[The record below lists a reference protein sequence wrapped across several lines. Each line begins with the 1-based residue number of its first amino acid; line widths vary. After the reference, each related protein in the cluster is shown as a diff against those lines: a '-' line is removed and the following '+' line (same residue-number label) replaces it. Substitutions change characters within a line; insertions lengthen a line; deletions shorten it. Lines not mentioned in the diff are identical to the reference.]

1 MKQGLIGILKPSLLL
16 SLLAFN
22 HAASTLAES
31 ILLKNGTVHTITMG
45 DMEQGDVLIENN
57 RISLV
62 ARSIDTPTDQVIDLE
77 GKHLY
82 PGMIAMTTTLGLL
95 EINAVRSTLD
105 TTEVGQWT
113 PEILSWRA
121 INPDSE
127 LIPVA
132 RANGIT
138 HAQPIPLGGRLSGQS
153 SVIQLDGWTIEDLM
167 IRPAVGLH
175 LFWPSMSLNHTPKA
189 LSHNFS
195 SWKNP
200 KEQAKERKTQIAQ
213 ITEFFESAKAYVRR
227 KDADNSTLAVPN
239 WESTRAWVK
248 GDIPLFIHA
257 NEKRQIKSAI
267 EWSMEEKYSMV
278 LVGGRDAWMLADL
291 LARNEIPV
299 IYEHTFTLPQQ
310 DVAPY
315 DVQFKAPKVLVDAGV
330 QVIFSEGSN
339 RFAASAVRN
348 LPNSAAQAV
357 AFGLDKNMAIKGLTI
372 HPAQLLGLEKVLGSI
387 ETGKEASLIAL
398 NGELLDIRAQVT
410 HMWIKGKPV
419 SLSSRHTRLYE
430 KYRNRP
436 RKHTEN

>member
-1 MKQGLIGILKPSLLL
+1 MKQGIIGILHQSLLIFL
-16 SLLAFN
+16 VISQ
-22 HAASTLAES
+22 SSPSIVAES
-31 ILLKNGTVHTITMG
+31 ILLKNGTIHTITKG
-45 DMEQGDVLIENN
+45 DLEHGDVLIENN
-57 RISLV
+57 KIALV
-62 ARSIDTPTDQVIDLE
+62 ANSIDAPADQVIDVS
-77 GKHLY
+77 GKHIY

-113 PEILSWRA
+113 PEVLSWRA

-138 HAQPIPLGGRLSGQS
+138 HAQPIPMGGTVSGQS
-153 SVIQLDGWTIEDLM
+153 GVIQLDGWTIEDLM

-175 LFWPSMSLNHTPKA
+175 VFWPSMSLNHSPKA
-189 LSHNFS
+189 LSSNPS
-195 SWKNP
+195 KWKAP
-200 KEQAKERKTQIAQ
+200 TEQAKKRNEQIKE
-213 ITEFFESAKAYVRR
+213 ITEFFESAKAYVNRR
-227 KDADNSTLAVPN
+227 NADTSALTVPN

-248 GDIPLFIHA
+248 GEIPLFIHA
-257 NEKRQIKSAI
+257 NERRQIKSAI
-267 EWSMEEKYSMV
+267 KWSIEQKYPMI

-291 LARNEIPV
+291 LAEHNIPV

-315 DVQFKAPKVLVDAGV
+315 NVQFTAPKVLSDAGV
-330 QVIFSEGSN
+330 QVIFSEGSS

-357 AFGLDKNMAIKGLTI
+357 AFGLNKDLAIKGLTLY
-372 HPAQLLGLEKVLGSI
+372 PAQLLGLDDKLGSI
-387 ETGKEASLIAL
+387 ETGKEASLIVL

-410 HMWIKGKPV
+410 HMWIQGQSV
-419 SLSSRHTRLYE
+419 SLSSRHTKLYN
-430 KYRNRP
+430 KYRSRP
-436 RKHTEN
+436 RKDLGK

>member
-1 MKQGLIGILKPSLLL
+1 MKEGIIGTWLQSLLL
-16 SLLAFN
+16 LLVLSQT
-22 HAASTLAES
+22 STGAVGES
-31 ILLKNGTVHTITMG
+31 ILLKNGHIHTITKG
-45 DMEQGDVLIENN
+45 SLEGGDVLIENN
-57 RISLV
+57 KISLV
-62 ARSIDTPTDQVIDLE
+62 AHSIDAPADQVIDLE

-138 HAQPIPLGGRLSGQS
+138 HAQPIPLGGTVSGQS
-153 SVIQLDGWTIEDLM
+153 GVIQLEGWTIEDLT
-167 IRPAVGLH
+167 IRPSVGLH
-175 LFWPSMSLNHTPKA
+175 LFWPSMSLNHSPKA
-189 LSHNFS
+189 LSSNPS
-195 SWKNP
+195 NWKSP
-200 KEQAKERKTQIAQ
+200 DEQAKKRKQQIRE
-213 ITEFFESAKAYVRR
+213 ITEFFESAKAYVTRR
-227 KDADNSTLAVPN
+227 DKDTSASTVPN

-248 GDIPLFIHA
+248 GDMPLFIHA
-257 NEKRQIKSAI
+257 NERRQIESAI
-267 EWSMEEKYSMV
+267 EWSEEQEYSMV

-291 LARNEIPV
+291 LARHEIPV
-299 IYEHTFTLPQQ
+299 VYEHTFTLPQQ
-310 DVAPY
+310 DVFSY
-315 DVQFKAPKVLVDAGV
+315 DVQFSAPKALNDAGV
-330 QVIFSEGSN
+330 KVIFSEGSN

-357 AFGLDKNMAIKGLTI
+357 AFGLDKNSALNGLTI
-372 HPAQLLGLEKVLGSI
+372 YPAQLLGLDDKLGSI

-398 NGELLDIRAQVT
+398 NGELLDTRAQVT
-410 HMWIKGKPV
+410 HMWIAGKAV
-419 SLSSRHTRLYE
+419 SLSSRHTKLYD

-436 RKHTEN
+436 RKDVKR